1 MPPSVTD
8 HSASRAGQGGNMTS
22 GSFFKVREREEAE
35 LQEARQKASIKWL
48 VSKAYSNKPPGN
60 IVEPYY
66 KDHHD
71 KDRLKPAV
79 LHSLANAELYC
90 MSMAALY
97 QDPNYHNL
105 NHWGIIQAMS
115 RKGVFVSEPA
125 DCSLTETVLI
135 QDAPLKLSAH
145 MAVIEALMMLYVKEQ
160 VVPDRVIS
168 AVRRFSKAEE
178 QPAEAEDALLCWV
191 NQSLHAVR

>member
-1 MPPSVTD
+1 MLVKIIKCV
-8 HSASRAGQGGNMTS
+8 Q
-22 GSFFKVREREEAE
+22 VREREELE
-35 LQEARQKASIKWL
+35 LQDARQKASIKWL
-48 VSKAYSNKPPGN
+48 VCKAYSNKPPAN
-60 IVEPYY
+60 ILDPYY
-66 KDHHD
+66 KDHQD

-115 RKGVFVSEPA
+115 RKGVFVSEPS

-135 QDAPLKLSAH
+135 QDSPLKMSAH
-145 MAVIEALMMLYVKEQ
+145 MAVIEAIMMLYVKEQ
-160 VVPDRVIS
+160 VQPDRCTKLYPPLQLITICS
-168 AVRRFSKAEE
+168 
-178 QPAEAEDALLCWV
+178 
-191 NQSLHAVR
+191 

>member
-1 MPPSVTD
+1 M
-8 HSASRAGQGGNMTS
+8 Q
-22 GSFFKVREREEAE
+22 VREREELE
-35 LQEARQKASIKWL
+35 LQDARQKASIKWL
-48 VSKAYSNKPPGN
+48 VCKAYSNKPPAN
-60 IVEPYY
+60 IVDPYY
-66 KDHHD
+66 KDHQD

-115 RKGVFVSEPA
+115 RKGVFVSEPS

-135 QDAPLKLSAH
+135 QDSPLKMSAH
-145 MAVIEALMMLYVKEQ
+145 MAVIEAIMMLYVKEQ
-160 VVPDRVIS
+160 VQPDRCSS
-168 AVRRFSKAEE
+168 ATLNCRLFIIF
-178 QPAEAEDALLCWV
+178 LLCNLV
-191 NQSLHAVR
+191 TICN

>member
-1 MPPSVTD
+1 MDV
-8 HSASRAGQGGNMTS
+8 RAKAPLAGRKSTNFTRRPTALAPWAGPG
-22 GSFFKVREREEAE
+22 
-35 LQEARQKASIKWL
+35 QKASIKWL
-48 VSKAYSNKPPGN
+48 VCKAYSNKPPAN
-60 IVEPYY
+60 ILDPYY
-66 KDHHD
+66 KDHQD

-115 RKGVFVSEPA
+115 RKGVFVSEPS

-135 QDAPLKLSAH
+135 QDSPLKMSAH
-145 MAVIEALMMLYVKEQ
+145 MAVIEAIMMLYVKEQ
-160 VVPDRVIS
+160 VQPDRCT
-168 AVRRFSKAEE
+168 KLYH
-178 QPAEAEDALLCWV
+178 PNL
-191 NQSLHAVR
+191 